1 MAKYKLQDNRISPIT
16 YVYFKESIDGET
28 LVGSNFSDEQLDNLK
43 STNMLAEINGV
54 KIIPKTLISNDPIP
68 TYDSE
73 TQYLRLTYTEDENN
87 IYAHY
92 EVLDIIPSE
101 TEVLQS
107 QITNNEVEISC
118 LSDILIE
125 VTTM

>member
-16 YVYFKESIDGET
+16 YIYFKESIDGET

-87 IYAHY
+87 IYTHY
-92 EVLDIIPSE
+92 EVLNIIPSE

-107 QITNNEVEISC
+107 QITNNEIEISC